1 MKIAITGKGGV
12 GKTFITGTLARL
24 LARDGFDVLAI
35 DIDPAMN
42 LSYALGIKAEMA
54 SKIIPISEN
63 QELIEERVGTGPVY
77 SLTPNVKDI
86 AEKYGV
92 KGPEGV
98 LLLVMGTV
106 RSGGSGCM
114 CNANSLIHALIRHL
128 MLERKDVVIMDTEAG
143 LEHLGRA
150 TVKGFEILLCV
161 VEPGKQSLATA
172 KKISDLAKDLG
183 IKKVFAIANK
193 IMKEEDMNFIEEN
206 LKTYGIKIMGSV
218 PFDEEILKADNM
230 AIAPIDFASNSNAVK
245 AIKGFKD
252 FIEKEFQ

>member
-12 GKTFITGTLARL
+12 GKTFIAGTLSRL

-42 LSYALGIKAEMA
+42 LSYALGIKSEMA

-77 SLTPNVKDI
+77 SLTPTVKDI

-106 RSGGSGCM
+106 RSGGSGCL
-114 CNANSLIHALIRHL
+114 CNANSLINALIRHL

-161 VEPGKQSLATA
+161 VNL
-172 KKISDLAKDLG
+172 
-183 IKKVFAIANK
+183 
-193 IMKEEDMNFIEEN
+193 EN
-206 LKTYGIKIMGSV
+206 
-218 PFDEEILKADNM
+218 NH
-230 AIAPIDFASNSNAVK
+230 
-245 AIKGFKD
+245 
-252 FIEKEFQ
+252 

>member
-12 GKTFITGTLARL
+12 GKTFIAGTLSRL

-42 LSYALGIKAEMA
+42 LSYALGIKSEMT

-77 SLTPNVKDI
+77 SLSPTVKDL

-92 KGPEGV
+92 IGPEGV

-114 CNANSLIHALIRHL
+114 CNANSLIRALIRHL

-150 TVKGFEILLCV
+150 TVKGFQILLCV
-161 VEPGKQSLATA
+161 VEPGKQSLVTA
-172 KKISDLAKDLG
+172 KKISDLAKDIG
-183 IKKVFAIANK
+183 VKKVFAIANK
-193 IMKEEDMNFIEEN
+193 IMKEEDMSFIEEN
-206 LKTYGIKIMGSV
+206 LKTYDIKIIGSI

-230 AIAPIDFASNSNAVK
+230 AIAPIDFAANSDAVK
-245 AIKGFKD
+245 AIEELKD
-252 FIEKEFQ
+252 FIKKEFQ